1 MTIEPTFTINEVAAA
16 LKLST
21 RTVTRWIDSGKI
33 RAINLSPDGD
43 KATWRIPASE
53 LRRLGVEVR

>member
-1 MTIEPTFTINEVAAA
+1 MTIEPTFTINEVSKA

-21 RTVTRWIDSGKI
+21 RTIQRWIDAGKL
-33 RAINLSPDGD
+33 RAINLSPEGE
-43 KATWRIPASE
+43 KSAWRIPASE